1 MGLQKYH
8 VIYLNTPALVVFQ
21 KLRKVRKQNNFLE
34 RPNGQRLAAGCY
46 QGIIAR
52 VSVFGFY
59 SLSILARKSSNN
71 VYFFQHGRD
80 NLQWKYLDLFISQ

>member
-1 MGLQKYH
+1 MS
-8 VIYLNTPALVVFQ
+8 PVVFQ
-21 KLRKVRKQNNFLE
+21 KTEKGEKTKQFSYT
-34 RPNGQRLAAGCY
+34 PQAGQRLAGGCY